1 MRIFQTLLAF
11 SGNAPPQLALTRRLV
26 ERGHEVRVLAHRAA
40 GERVRA
46 TGAELVEFRGALPD
60 MDMAR
65 PESDPLRDWEAR
77 TKLGAG
83 MRVRDN
89 LLVGLLA
96 DTSSEC
102 AEVLAGWRADVA
114 VVDWMLPGAMVAAEG
129 AGVPA
134 VALVHCPYPLPRR
147 GVPPLG
153 SGMKPLNG
161 RLGAVR
167 DGVARRVAGRMLAVG
182 LPTLNEAR
190 AQQGLAPLEAWDEQ
204 LLGVAEIH
212 VMSVGELDFAG
223 GGLRQNEHDGLAQSV
238 HGGLAQ
244 SVHGGLAQSV
254 HGGLA
259 QSVHGGLVQSAY
271 GGSLGSAQGGLPQNV
286 HYVGPAF
293 EPYTGEWRSPWP
305 AQADDDPLVLI
316 GFSTS
321 YMNQRAP
328 VQRVLDAVAELPVR
342 ALLTAGPA
350 LEGTTLR
357 LPANARAV
365 AYVPHRL
372 VLPHAALMITHAGW
386 QTINAA
392 LADGVP
398 LVCVPGGRD
407 QPDNAI
413 RVVAAGA
420 GVRVR
425 GGASVRKLRGVIAAA
440 LEDPALKRGAQ
451 AMARVLAR
459 SDGAQASAERIE
471 RLRL

>member
-26 ERGHEVRVLAHRAA
+26 ERGHEVRVLAHSAA

-46 TGAELVEFRGALPD
+46 TGAELLEFVGALPD

-77 TKLGAG
+77 TKFGAALK
-83 MRVRDN
+83 VREN

-96 DTSSEC
+96 DVSREC
-102 AEVLAGWRADVA
+102 AQILASWRADVA

-134 VALVHCPYPLPRR
+134 VALVHCPYPLPAA

-153 SGMKPLNG
+153 SGMKPLGG
-161 RLGAVR
+161 RVGAVR
-167 DGVARRVAGRMLAVG
+167 DGVAQRIARRMLGAG
-182 LPTLNEAR
+182 LPALNEAR
-190 AQQGLAPLEAWDEQ
+190 AEQGLEPLEAWDEQ

-212 VMSVGELDFAG
+212 VMSAPELDFAG
-223 GGLRQNEHDGLAQSV
+223 RAE
-238 HGGLAQ
+238 
-244 SVHGGLAQSV
+244 
-254 HGGLA
+254 
-259 QSVHGGLVQSAY
+259 
-271 GGSLGSAQGGLPQNV
+271 LPANV

-293 EPYTGEWRSPWP
+293 EPYGGGEWHSPWAAQP
-305 AQADDDPLVLI
+305 AHHGEDPLVVI
-316 GFSTS
+316 SFSTS

-328 VQRVLDAVAELPVR
+328 VQRVLDAVADLPVR

-350 LEGTTLR
+350 LAGMTLH

-365 AYVPHRL
+365 AYVPHRQ
-372 VLPHAALMITHAGW
+372 VLPYAALMITHAGW

-398 LVCVPGGRD
+398 LVCMPGGRD

-420 GVRVR
+420 GVRVSAR
-425 GGASVRKLRGVIAAA
+425 ASARRLRSVIAAA
-440 LEDPALKRGAQ
+440 LEDPALKHGAQ
-451 AMARVLAR
+451 TMARALAR

-471 RLRL
+471 RLG